1 MKRQVLK
8 IENRDCFSVIWD
20 SVALNREAYSL
31 YYNMT
36 RVNKDGYLTKRKYL
50 VTKEGSLQACL
61 KWIINILNNKETL
74 REAQSSELRKIYKNG
89 EIR

>member
-8 IENRDCFSVIWD
+8 IENRYCFSVIWD
-20 SVALNREAYSL
+20 SVAPNREAYSL
-31 YYNMT
+31 YYKT
-36 RVNKDGYLTKRKYL
+36 ARVNKDGYLTKRKYL